1 MVVGLLVDVG
11 LVGVVGQQG
20 HVADDHVGDHIPG
33 LPEGQSVSII
43 EQYIDVPGVEQG
55 LLDGFP
61 QDIQAALVLLIEVR
75 DSVPRI
81 RYLPHV
87 NLEVGG
93 DLPEHIPGGLRL
105 KVIGCVGL
113 QIADAVVACDLN
125 LPPAVLALGKYPA
138 VELELAVR
146 REPDDIALGE
156 AQIPGFQYIEFQCA
170 RRTGAFRAPGN
181 LRHGVGYLP
190 HLSAGLVGNNQ
201 LCLHVSLTTW
211 RAFLSIQ
218 PRGFP
223 ASSVMWTL
231 AGRVAST
238 IRDTNTLRPEAVPW
252 GSSP

>member
-1 MVVGLLVDVG
+1 MMILL
-11 LVGVVGQQG
+11 
-20 HVADDHVGDHIPG
+20 
-33 LPEGQSVSII
+33 
-43 EQYIDVPGVEQG
+43 
-55 LLDGFP
+55 
-61 QDIQAALVLLIEVR
+61 
-75 DSVPRI
+75 
-81 RYLPHV
+81 
-87 NLEVGG
+87 
-93 DLPEHIPGGLRL
+93 L
-105 KVIGCVGL
+105 KRTISEKKC
-113 QIADAVVACDLN
+113 
-125 LPPAVLALGKYPA
+125 LPPVHQPVISMLPISMLRISPA

-170 RRTGAFRAPGN
+170 RRTGALRAPCN

-238 IRDTNTLRPEAVPW
+238 IRDTNTLRPEAVPC